1 MTGAGRAEVRG
12 VERADFVVVGC
23 GPAGAAAAREAARRG
38 IETVVLEKDA
48 VVGAK
53 RVCAAGLRPEFCST
67 FDLPRALVHCDT
79 PRMALFDGSGRE
91 HEIFFGPGHTSTRE
105 ELDGT
110 MGRLAAQAGAE
121 IRTQSLFRSVSS
133 DGNGTVVEYADLC
146 AGQRRSI
153 RARNVFLAPG
163 ATVALDRAGDGT
175 AAAPRRLAFDRWRD
189 GLMTTLQYRVY
200 LDGRA
205 VERAYATMEMHYYP
219 AHDGR
224 QIVAWVFPKRDHL
237 AIGLGFLGQMPGRD
251 LRRELAAFV
260 ERTRQRLYAGVRVA
274 GVKEEGHLLYGGW
287 PRPVLADGAVM
298 LGGTAA
304 GLVDATTGEG
314 IFEAAM
320 SGRLAAEAVSG
331 RRDPVRAARG
341 YAARLG
347 ARFARR
353 LQHRVRLM
361 RFLERRPERYGVL
374 FEQLA
379 RQPQFA
385 ITLQKEDFERTFG
398 ERAFLYTQALRFAI
412 RSVGV

>member
-1 MTGAGRAEVRG
+1 MES
-12 VERADFVVVGC
+12 ADLVVVGC
-23 GPAGAAAAREAARRG
+23 GPAGASAAREAARAG
-38 IETVVLEKDA
+38 VATVVLEKDA

-67 FDLPRALVHCDT
+67 FDLPREIVHCDT
-79 PRMALFDGSGRE
+79 PRMALFDGHGTE

-110 MGRLAAQAGAE
+110 MGRLAGQAGAE
-121 IRTQSLFRSVSS
+121 IRTQSLFRSISS
-133 DGNGTVVEYADLC
+133 DTAGAVVEYADLR
-146 AGQRRSI
+146 GGRRCRI

-163 ATVALDRAGDGT
+163 ATVALDRNGDDGL
-175 AAAPRRLAFDRWRD
+175 AAAPRLTFDRWRE

-205 VERAYATMEMHYYP
+205 VERAYATMEMHYYR
-219 AHDGR
+219 ARDGR

-237 AIGLGFLGQMPGRD
+237 AIGLGFLGKMPGRD
-251 LRRELAAFV
+251 LRRELTAFV
-260 ERTRQRLYAGVRVA
+260 ERARERLYPRVRVA
-274 GVKEEGHLLYGGW
+274 SIKEEGHLLYGGW
-287 PRPVLADGAVM
+287 PRPALSDGRVM

-320 SGRLAAEAVSG
+320 CGRLAAEAVARE
-331 RRDPVRAARG
+331 RRDPIRAARR
-341 YAARLG
+341 YAARAA
-347 ARFARR
+347 ARFERR

-361 RFLERRPERYGVL
+361 RFLERRPERYRVL

-379 RQPQFA
+379 RRPQFA
-385 ITLQKEDFERTFG
+385 IALQKEDRERTWG
-398 ERAFLYTQALRFAI
+398 DRAFLYTQALRFAI
-412 RSVGV
+412 RSLGV